1 MPSNVTRRQF
11 VQTSAATA
19 AGVLIGRSAPAAE
32 KSAKKVRYA
41 MVGVGGRGK
50 FHCTTEGTYPLGWA
64 GSEGI
69 VALCDVNAGAVARA
83 AGCYP
88 NAKKYKDYRKMFEHA
103 DDFDAVVVA
112 TPDHSHFPVAMR
124 ALKAG
129 KHVYC
134 EKPLTWSVWEAQQ
147 LTIEAAKQKVATQ
160 MGNQYNGAEGWRILY
175 EYVHGGAIGDV
186 KEIHTWSP
194 CPMTPQGFPRP
205 KGEDPIPDWLYWDG
219 WIGPAPM
226 RPFKH
231 GVYCLGGTGDWLPFY
246 DFGTG
251 ALQMATHTMNPL
263 FQVMTPG
270 YPTGIE
276 LLEHTGANEETFP
289 KSQVIKWVF
298 PKTEKRPGFEAY
310 WYDGGRKPKR
320 SEELEKEREMQDAGI
335 MFVGTKGTILADGHY
350 SISPRLLPETKN
362 KEYGRPKK
370 LLERSPG
377 HYKEFVMAARGEKP
391 WDYPKSNF
399 QYSGPMTAVIL
410 MGIVAQRVGKQ
421 KLEFDP
427 KTLKFTNS
435 DKANGLLRR
444 TARKGWD
451 KYM

>member
-1 MPSNVTRRQF
+1 MASNVTRRDF
-11 VQTSAATA
+11 LRTSAATA
-19 AGVLIGRSAPAAE
+19 AGALIGRTALGAE

-41 MVGVGGRGK
+41 MVGVGGRGGA
-50 FHCTTEGTYPLGWA
+50 HLGWA
-64 GSEGI
+64 GGEGI
-69 VALCDVNAGAVARA
+69 VALCDVDAGAVARA
-83 AGCYP
+83 AKRYP
-88 NAKKYKDYRKMFEHA
+88 NAKKYKDYRKMFEDA

-112 TPDHSHFPVAMR
+112 TPDHNHFPAVMR

-134 EKPLTWSVWEAQQ
+134 EKPLTWSIWEAQQ
-147 LTIEAAKQKVATQ
+147 LAIEAAKQKVATQ
-160 MGNQYNGAEGWRILY
+160 MGNQGNAGQGWRILY

-186 KEIHTWSP
+186 KEIHTWTNRP
-194 CPMTPQGFPRP
+194 IWPQGMARP
-205 KGEDPIPDWLYWDG
+205 KGEDPIPESLYWDG

-226 RPFKH
+226 RPFKK
-231 GVYCLGGTGDWLPFY
+231 GVYHGFKWRGFY
-246 DFGTG
+246 DFGAG
-251 ALQMATHTMNPL
+251 ALGDMACHTMNAL

-270 YPTGIE
+270 YPTTVE

-289 KSQVIKWVF
+289 KSEVIKWVF
-298 PKTEKRPGFEAY
+298 PKTDKRPGFESY
-310 WYDGGRKPKR
+310 WYDGGKKPER
-320 SEELEKEREMQDAGI
+320 PEELEEKLRIPKTGT
-335 MFVGTKGTILADGHY
+335 MFVGTKGTILCSGDNNQ
-350 SISPRLLPETKN
+350 SPRLIPETKR

-377 HYKEFVMAARGEKP
+377 YWQELVIAARGEKP

-399 QYSGPMTAVIL
+399 QYAGPMTAVIL
-410 MGIVAQRVGKQ
+410 MGVVAERVGKK
-421 KLEFDP
+421 KLEFDA

-435 DKANGLLRR
+435 EKANELLRR